1 MVDNQQNGQNPPAQ
15 APVKKMVK
23 LPPMV
28 KRVKVPVAGQAV
40 PHPAAPHPA
49 PKIIQPQGTDS
60 EPPLPPEEEDVP
72 QQPVFLA
79 ESAAPQPAAAAQ
91 PAQPVAAPPPPAAEP
106 QPAAAPQTAEKQP
119 APSDSASASSSPA
132 ADKGGTPVEAAQV
145 SSRKRRRENNVSGK
159 AAENA
164 AKKKAQQA
172 IEEAKKRA
180 ASFWKRKIVR
190 LGVFVVVLAGVL
202 AGVYSY
208 LPVLAEKKLPEIFA
222 ANGLK
227 LRSFKVKEL
236 TIGAMELTGL
246 TDKGGTLSISSLK
259 AEYSLK
265 ELLMNNKLKSIT
277 IKGLTVTGVRRDDGI
292 SLGAFG
298 NLLSSSL
305 QAKKGLEL
313 DLPKLSINNS
323 SFVMKREREK
333 ELLDENGD
341 PIDETAVVNFSAT
354 GKLQKSVLEMTFLTD
369 YESPN
374 MRLKTKTD
382 LKKSAN
388 EAEIKTEITE
398 GEVLKQSAAKS
409 DDFDAEPA
417 DPAEPQVIGSVKG
430 TMEFSVKDGALTK
443 GVGNLALSSSSQTLA
458 LNAEVVPQEK
468 GFDLSL
474 KLNRAFEDKK
484 DAQGKLTGDLSIE
497 AKNLEM
503 SGTVHK
509 FSGRLPLK
517 LSSTSLTDGSKLV
530 QQLKVATDI
539 QMNCEDGKCSFKLLA
554 PMPVSFNSAIVNTRF
569 RQFKFYQPVA
579 VRVNPDAKE
588 DFLSTDGGALT
599 FTLPLSGFTAQMFL
613 ADQIDNRQIGLAM
626 NASKMHLKTNVF
638 STGVSGD
645 FAFGQSF
652 YTDKDI
658 KASGV
663 QGAFAFDSKSL
674 PSGRVRI
681 ADIELKKKNILPN
694 FSADIVLKPMGTDE
708 YGVKSLLSVQNGVAS
723 VSAEGAYSLPAHA
736 WNLYVNIPKVI
747 LSESGLPIESV
758 MPFMADKLSKSTSG
772 AFAVKGRV
780 SIARGKMTGPV
791 TLLLDN
797 IATQWQGM
805 DLKGISGV
813 VTLTSLL
820 PLETPENQMLYIGRF
835 NPGMP
840 FNNALFN
847 FKVAAERGVQVAN
860 ARMSFADGQFKTIK
874 PFFYP
879 YDGSPS
885 AILLEGNGID
895 LQTLARNLK
904 SSALQM
910 DGTLNS
916 EWKLSFGEKG
926 LQIDQAKLL
935 SKLPGTIHFDPSVKI
950 KKMMDAGVV
959 KFLGEVIVKQM
970 GVTIQGPL
978 GGLLTFKTKIT
989 GHSPL
994 EQNDSTVKFE
1004 FSNSFANLLKE
1015 DKSSVDLPSDVM
1027 LSIQNFMK

>member
-79 ESAAPQPAAAAQ
+79 ESAAPQPVPAAQ
-91 PAQPVAAPPPPAAEP
+91 PAQPVAAPPPPAAE
-106 QPAAAPQTAEKQP
+106 PQTAEKQP

-236 TIGAMELTGL
+236 TIGTMELTGL

-265 ELLMNNKLKSIT
+265 ELLMDNKLKSIT

-409 DDFDAEPA
+409 DDFD
-417 DPAEPQVIGSVKG
+417 
-430 TMEFSVKDGALTK
+430 
-443 GVGNLALSSSSQTLA
+443 
-458 LNAEVVPQEK
+458 
-468 GFDLSL
+468 
-474 KLNRAFEDKK
+474 
-484 DAQGKLTGDLSIE
+484 
-497 AKNLEM
+497 
-503 SGTVHK
+503 
-509 FSGRLPLK
+509 
-517 LSSTSLTDGSKLV
+517 
-530 QQLKVATDI
+530 
-539 QMNCEDGKCSFKLLA
+539 
-554 PMPVSFNSAIVNTRF
+554 
-569 RQFKFYQPVA
+569 
-579 VRVNPDAKE
+579 VNP
-588 DFLSTDGGALT
+588 
-599 FTLPLSGFTAQMFL
+599 PNPP
-613 ADQIDNRQIGLAM
+613 NR
-626 NASKMHLKTNVF
+626 
-638 STGVSGD
+638 
-645 FAFGQSF
+645 
-652 YTDKDI
+652 
-658 KASGV
+658 
-663 QGAFAFDSKSL
+663 
-674 PSGRVRI
+674 
-681 ADIELKKKNILPN
+681 
-694 FSADIVLKPMGTDE
+694 
-708 YGVKSLLSVQNGVAS
+708 
-723 VSAEGAYSLPAHA
+723 
-736 WNLYVNIPKVI
+736 
-747 LSESGLPIESV
+747 
-758 MPFMADKLSKSTSG
+758 
-772 AFAVKGRV
+772 
-780 SIARGKMTGPV
+780 
-791 TLLLDN
+791 
-797 IATQWQGM
+797 
-805 DLKGISGV
+805 
-813 VTLTSLL
+813 
-820 PLETPENQMLYIGRF
+820 
-835 NPGMP
+835 
-840 FNNALFN
+840 
-847 FKVAAERGVQVAN
+847 
-860 ARMSFADGQFKTIK
+860 
-874 PFFYP
+874 
-879 YDGSPS
+879 
-885 AILLEGNGID
+885 
-895 LQTLARNLK
+895 
-904 SSALQM
+904 
-910 DGTLNS
+910 
-916 EWKLSFGEKG
+916 
-926 LQIDQAKLL
+926 
-935 SKLPGTIHFDPSVKI
+935 
-950 KKMMDAGVV
+950 
-959 KFLGEVIVKQM
+959 
-970 GVTIQGPL
+970 
-978 GGLLTFKTKIT
+978 
-989 GHSPL
+989 
-994 EQNDSTVKFE
+994 
-1004 FSNSFANLLKE
+1004 
-1015 DKSSVDLPSDVM
+1015 KSSVPSKERW
-1027 LSIQNFMK
+1027 NFRSKTAR